1 MFHVTSAPGGSS
13 KHVRGSFLSAFE
25 SALMTISAR
34 GERLPAL
41 LGSYVLKLTD

>member
-13 KHVRGSFLSAFE
+13 KRVRGSFE